1 MLTRT
6 TFALLPSSDD
16 GATWSY
22 LCENA
27 LGLPPTSYQD
37 PELAI
42 TSSGSL
48 VAGLYAP
55 ATGLDVSSDMGC
67 NWNCIRGALDAQQVA
82 DTVVR
87 PDSPHQVLALTGTF
101 VDGGSSSQV
110 FESTDDGA
118 TWAPLGVPIDPT
130 VIVTTIDV
138 AASDPMRIY
147 VSGTR
152 GYGAMRTASMFVSTD
167 RGATWAERPIAQFL
181 GDHAGGE
188 ASIFIGAVDPT
199 DASRVYLRS
208 SASIDGGESRLYVT
222 TDAGMSFQIAKDFQV
237 EGAGL
242 ALVGELLGFAL
253 SPDGSKVFV
262 GTKESGLWKAA
273 RSDLAFS
280 VVNPNVG
287 VQCLATRQT
296 ASGPE
301 LWACGNE
308 YKGPPGNPG
317 NFIVGKS
324 TDDGVTFEAKLATLT
339 SLKGMA
345 ECGGS
350 SGGTFA
356 CNTHGN
362 TAALCTCADYQ
373 QFCSITEANAC
384 LGCGQTGAD
393 AGGGSSGSD
402 GGGSGSGA
410 ASGGAAV
417 EPRAAGRGR
426 TRQRRRPAAAR
437 PSGAAAQRACSACS
451 EVRRSPRRG

>member
-1 MLTRT
+1 
-6 TFALLPSSDD
+6 
-16 GATWSY
+16 
-22 LCENA
+22 
-27 LGLPPTSYQD
+27 
-37 PELAI
+37 
-42 TSSGSL
+42 
-48 VAGLYAP
+48 
-55 ATGLDVSSDMGC
+55 MGC
-67 NWNCIRGALDAQQVA
+67 NWSCVRGALDAQQVA

-87 PDSPHQVLALTGTF
+87 PDSPHHVLALTGTF

-118 TWAPLGVPIDPT
+118 TWVPLGVPIDPT
-130 VIVTTIDV
+130 AIVTTIDV

-147 VSGTR
+147 VSATR
-152 GYGAMRTASMFVSTD
+152 GYGATRTASLFASTD
-167 RGATWAERPIAQFL
+167 RGATWAERPIPQFL

-188 ASIFIGAVDPT
+188 ASVFIGAVDPT
-199 DASRVYLRS
+199 DPNRVYLRS
-208 SASIDGGESRLYVT
+208 SSSIDGGESRLYVT

-262 GTKESGLWKAA
+262 GTKESGLWRAA

-324 TDDGVTFEAKLATLT
+324 TDDGATFEAKLATLT

-345 ECGGS
+345 ECSGS

-356 CNTHGN
+356 CHTSGN

-373 QFCSITEANAC
+373 QFCSVTEVVNSC

-393 AGGGSSGSD
+393 AGASSGTGSS
-402 GGGSGSGA
+402 GGSGSGGSGGGG
-410 ASGGAAV
+410 SGGAADGGKGTGRGTPSSCGCTAV
-417 EPRAAGRGR
+417 GGGSAAGLLGLLGGVALAAAGLAR
-426 TRQRRRPAAAR
+426 RRRP
-437 PSGAAAQRACSACS
+437 
-451 EVRRSPRRG
+451 